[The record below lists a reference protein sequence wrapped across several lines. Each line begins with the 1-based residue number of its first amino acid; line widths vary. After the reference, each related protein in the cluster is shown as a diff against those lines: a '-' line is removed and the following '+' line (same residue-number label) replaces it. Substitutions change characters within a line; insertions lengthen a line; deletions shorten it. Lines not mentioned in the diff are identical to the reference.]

1 MGKSWPSIASAM
13 SATRISEGPFA
24 IRHPPPAPRK
34 LLTRPALCRA
44 PSCCSRN
51 RRGICCA
58 TAISRAG
65 TRASSSCR
73 FASSIIARIAYSS
86 FWEILSTPA
95 SPANVGSA
103 YESVNAG
110 NAVKRLPED
119 RPSIPE
125 LRCVYADLDG
135 TLLGPGG
142 SLFAAPGGGVTDR
155 AAEALRRLHLAG
167 VRLVLMSGRTR
178 RGLAEVARVLGG
190 DTYIAELGALIVER
204 HEAGET
210 VIPNPGTPSHAASIR
225 AIVRSGAGALLLERF
240 PRRLR
245 PVAPWSEV
253 TLMLQGWVEP
263 DEANAALRSAGYGW
277 LELQDN
283 GRMRRTVPGLEV
295 DEVHALHLL
304 PKGIDKASA
313 VALDRERH
321 AVPAA
326 CAIAVGDSRS
336 DLRVAAEVGAF
347 FLVANGL
354 PSLEGASLPDNVWVT
369 GSAHGDGFAEA
380 IEASLPR

>member
-1 MGKSWPSIASAM
+1 M
-13 SATRISEGPFA
+13 
-24 IRHPPPAPRK
+24 
-34 LLTRPALCRA
+34 
-44 PSCCSRN
+44 
-51 RRGICCA
+51 
-58 TAISRAG
+58 
-65 TRASSSCR
+65 
-73 FASSIIARIAYSS
+73 
-86 FWEILSTPA
+86 
-95 SPANVGSA
+95 
-103 YESVNAG
+103 
-110 NAVKRLPED
+110 KRLPED

-178 RGLAEVARVLGG
+178 RGLAEVARVLGA

-210 VIPNPGTPSHAASIR
+210 VIHNPGTPSHAASIR